1 MWKWL
6 LAVIVLVA
14 LCIAVIA
21 LYVTTGG
28 DAPLPQQTTQ
38 VKEPSRPDQD
48 KTPTLAPDQMQQPES
63 PGPGWALN
71 CRSGAQDKSLQCSLS
86 QRVMMKE
93 AGRLLTQVTFLL
105 PSDKT
110 GNTHINIRLP
120 LGMLLSTGVSIKV
133 DENAPHTHRIR
144 TCNLNGCYVEEPLSP
159 EFLAQLRKGS
169 TLTITFTNLTQK
181 TIALPLSRGG
191 FDEAY
196 AKDQDV

>member
-38 VKEPSRPDQD
+38 VKEPPRPDLD
-48 KTPTLAPDQMQQPES
+48 KAPPLASDQAQQPEG
-63 PGPGWALN
+63 PEPGWALD
-71 CRSGAQDKSLQCSLS
+71 CSSGAQDKALQCRLS
-86 QRVMMKE
+86 QRVIMKG
-93 AGRLLTQVTFLL
+93 AGQLLTQVTFLL
-105 PSDKT
+105 PSDKN
-110 GNTHINIRLP
+110 GNTHINVRLP

-144 TCNLNGCYVEEPLSP
+144 TCNRNGCYVEAPLSP

-169 TLTITFTNLTQK
+169 TLTITFTNLTQE
-181 TIALPLSRGG
+181 TISLPLPLGG

-196 AKDQDV
+196 AKAQDV